1 MRSSPWSPSVLPAD
15 DETVYLVVDDFGK
28 LGRWREADT
37 ETTDLENII
46 TDLLEGQYK
55 NPVRVVGFNIVKASI
70 LDGASPVAIARA
82 LRRLRIVVEW
92 NVVPNRRFSY

>member
-1 MRSSPWSPSVLPAD
+1 MTRLSIWWWTTSGSSAAGARP
-15 DETVYLVVDDFGK
+15 
-28 LGRWREADT
+28 DT